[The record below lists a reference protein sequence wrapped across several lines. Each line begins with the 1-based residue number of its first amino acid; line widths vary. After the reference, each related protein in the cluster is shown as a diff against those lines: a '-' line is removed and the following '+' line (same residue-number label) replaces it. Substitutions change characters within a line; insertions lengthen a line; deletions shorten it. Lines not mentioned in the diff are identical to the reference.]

1 MLEDIVGKYISDK
14 YVRTVILKQSDEDI
28 MRLDAEIEEE
38 GSGDD
43 GEFDDGDE
51 DI

>member
-1 MLEDIVGKYISDK
+1 
-14 YVRTVILKQSDEDI
+14 